1 MKLKGY
7 SFKLL
12 GPSVCPNIGDRVG
25 SVVAKKNLPIEN
37 CYIVRWDLR
46 TPRTC
51 TSSFCS
57 LYTSQH
63 LFSLSTF
70 FVCIILE
77 SRQDRLPLPA
87 DRYTPLD
94 DFVNR
99 KFRSSLD
106 YNPTEFFERMR
117 REENVAE
124 HRTLPLFSVCRNY
137 FSSSAAGIYSYK
149 TPP

>member
-12 GPSVCPNIGDRVG
+12 GPSVCPNIGARSG
-25 SVVAKKNLPIEN
+25 WLCRSKKNLPIEN

-57 LYTSQH
+57 LYTTQH
-63 LFSLSTF
+63 PFRLSTF
-70 FVCIILE
+70 FVCIFLG
-77 SRQDRLPLPA
+77 SRQDRLPA

-124 HRTLPLFSVCRNY
+124 HRTLPLFSVRRNY
-137 FSSSAAGIYSYK
+137 FSSSAAGIYS
-149 TPP
+149 